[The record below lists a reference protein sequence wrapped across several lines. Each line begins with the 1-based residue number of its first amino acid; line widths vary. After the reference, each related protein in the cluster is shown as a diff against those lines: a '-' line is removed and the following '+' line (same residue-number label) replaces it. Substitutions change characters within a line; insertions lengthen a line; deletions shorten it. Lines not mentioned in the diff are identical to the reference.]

1 MTRILQQQRHFKL
14 LLRVNKGIENKPA
27 SNIAGLF
34 HFINHTTIDLLVGT
48 FQKQICSPLIIA
60 VTKFPKAVP
69 ALFPVFVFYRK
80 IGKMR

>member
-1 MTRILQQQRHFKL
+1 MTRILQQQRNFKL

-48 FQKQICSPLIIA
+48 SQKQICSLLIIA

>member
-1 MTRILQQQRHFKL
+1 MTRILQQQRNFKL
-14 LLRVNKGIENKPA
+14 LLRANKGIENKPA
-27 SNIAGLF
+27 SSIAGLF
-34 HFINHTTIDLLVGT
+34 HFINHTTIALLVGT
-48 FQKQICSPLIIA
+48 SQKQICSPLIIA

>member
-14 LLRVNKGIENKPA
+14 LLRANKDIENKPA
-27 SNIAGLF
+27 SSIAGLF
-34 HFINHTTIDLLVGT
+34 HFINHTTIALLVGT

-69 ALFPVFVFYRK
+69 ALFLVFVFYRK

>member
-1 MTRILQQQRHFKL
+1 MTRILKQQRNVKL
-14 LLRVNKGIENKPA
+14 RLRANKGIENKPA

-34 HFINHTTIDLLVGT
+34 HFINHTTIALLVGT

-69 ALFPVFVFYRK
+69 ALFPVFVFYRE
-80 IGKMR
+80 IGKML